1 MKIKPISDHVL
12 IEPVEEEEK
21 TETGIF
27 LPQTA
32 KKKEPEQGKVA
43 AVGPGRRTDKGEMI
57 PMEVKKGDKV
67 LFNKYGPTKVEIDK
81 KEYLIARQTD
91 ILAII
96 E

>member
-1 MKIKPISDHVL
+1 MEIKPISDHIL

-21 TETGIF
+21 TESGIF

-32 KKKEPEQGKVA
+32 KKKEPEQGKVV
-43 AVGPGRRTDKGEMI
+43 AVGPGQRTKEGKVL
-57 PMEVKKGDKV
+57 PMEVKEGDTV
-67 LFNKYGPTKVEIDK
+67 LFNKYGPTEIEVDN
-81 KEYLIARQTD
+81 KEYLIARQND